1 MSSGCFGGNIISL
14 RWENFFPSFF
24 ANTFDNKGNSC
35 CQILLIAVW
44 IKARLLRENK
54 KWIQTDLS
62 SISWHSDRSMA
73 PTCTR
78 LKRLFQKKNSMTNTT
93 DTWRWHVCDKNSA
106 KLIFTF
112 HFSKK
117 KCFTTWVNELCDL
130 CVYTWR
136 CHLDERC
143 WWPHFKVEKTIYI
156 SCQHIQQHV
165 MYTCVQTLRDFFP
178 PKLWSCHKSRYL
190 RNDFGNK
197 SFNIFFG
204 YCKSKKV

>member
-1 MSSGCFGGNIISL
+1 MYGVCFIWYKCSCYVSSGCFGGNIISL
-14 RWENFFPSFF
+14 RWENFLPSFF

-78 LKRLFQKKNSMTNTT
+78 LKRLFKKKNSKTNTT
-93 DTWRWHVCDKNSA
+93 DTWRWHVCDKNST

-117 KCFTTWVNELCDL
+117 NVLPHESMSYVICVFIHGDAILMKDVDDLILRWRKLFTLVVN
-130 CVYTWR
+130 T
-136 CHLDERC
+136 
-143 WWPHFKVEKTIYI
+143 F
-156 SCQHIQQHV
+156 SS
-165 MYTCVQTLRDFFP
+165 M
-178 PKLWSCHKSRYL
+178 
-190 RNDFGNK
+190 
-197 SFNIFFG
+197 
-204 YCKSKKV
+204 